1 MKVGSTILSLLLVDK
16 VGRRKL
22 LLVGSSCMAACL
34 FALTIFAGYEYSAV
48 GYHHRESCNHADSF
62 LSNISESSASFTT
75 KVPFNTNKL
84 GINISNHIHKNMFS
98 HVQHFNDNA
107 NITSLCDDETNILPF
122 GLRYLAFV
130 ALVLYVAAFSLSFGP
145 VTWILLTELFPVSL
159 KGQAMSMGQAVN
171 WSANVFVSV
180 TFLDAVRV
188 MTLPFVFLMY
198 LLFAVLSIIFIYKF
212 VPETKGKS
220 LEEISNM
227 LKNPKGCTSKISYSR
242 KLPQAYNTA
251 DFMQLQDCNF

>member
-1 MKVGSTILSLLLVDK
+1 MMKVASTILSLLLVDK

-22 LLVGSSCMAACL
+22 LLVGSSCMAVCL

-48 GYHHRESCNHADSF
+48 GYHHRESCSHADDSF
-62 LSNISESSASFTT
+62 FNISESSASSTT
-75 KVPFNTNKL
+75 EVPYES
-84 GINISNHIHKNMFS
+84 NISDHIHKNMFS
-98 HVQHFNDNA
+98 HIQHFNDNV
-107 NITSLCDDETNILPF
+107 NITSLCDDETNKLPF

-171 WSANVFVSV
+171 WTANVFVSV

-188 MTLPFVFLMY
+188 LTLPLVFFMY

-227 LKNPKGCTSKISYSR
+227 LKNPKSFNVKNSYSR
-242 KLPQAYNTA
+242 KLPEAYNTA
-251 DFMQLQDCNF
+251 DFMKLQDSNF